1 MSRSCCGLQ
10 CKGQA
15 ASFIETEYVD
25 RLGICTGQFGM
36 FAKAKKSE
44 GKFAA
49 GTFCKGK
56 KLGAIFLGDEEHEHD
71 DDDDNSMI
79 PA

>member
-1 MSRSCCGLQ
+1 VQ

-15 ASFIETEYVD
+15 SSFIETKYVD
-25 RLGICTGQFGM
+25 KLGICTGQFGM
-36 FAKAKKSE
+36 FAKAKKAE

-56 KLGAIFLGDEEHEHD
+56 KLGALFLSEDEEHDADED
-71 DDDDNSMI
+71 RMI
-79 PA
+79 PS

>member
-1 MSRSCCGLQ
+1 MQ

-15 ASFIETEYVD
+15 TSFIETKYVD
-25 RLGICTGQFGM
+25 KLGICTGQFGM
-36 FAKAKKSE
+36 FAKAKKGE

-56 KLGAIFLGDEEHEHD
+56 KLGAIFLGEGAHEDVEED
-71 DDDDNSMI
+71 SMI
-79 PA
+79 PS